1 MRSADEGLL
10 QRQEDPGFV
19 HTDPWRVLRIM
30 GEFVDGFDVLA
41 RVGLAV
47 TVFGSARVKPDS
59 PYYAAAREV
68 GAGIARRG
76 FAVITGGGPGIME
89 AANRGANEAGGLS
102 IGCNIELPHEQSPNP
117 YANLSIDFR
126 YFFVRKTMFVKYS
139 EAFVVFPGGFGTMDE
154 LFEALTLIQTAKVK
168 RFPVVLYGSQYWG
181 GLLDWIRE
189 TLADRGH
196 GLRRRSR
203 ARAGRRHDRRGVR
216 DRHRRRAPVS
226 GELELRFLR
235 EGGQSVAD
243 IAAKLAAFLD
253 DGAARR
259 RDRDLR
265 LPLRARGA
273 ARSSPAR
280 CRACATAACASASS
294 TTTSARRRARCPT
307 TCRGRPRRPSTST
320 RSGST
325 CTR

>member
-1 MRSADEGLL
+1 MTEERRVNEERRVGRVTTKGMAENRMRSADEGLL

-47 TVFGSARVKPDS
+47 TVFGSARVEQDS

-68 GAGIARRG
+68 GAGIAKRG

-154 LFEALTLIQTAKVK
+154 LFESLTLIQTAKVK
-168 RFPVVLYGSQYWG
+168 RFPVVLYGSDYWG
-181 GLLDWIRE
+181 GLLDWIRD
-189 TLADRGH
+189 TLAVEGMVSQDDLALVQVVDSTDEVCAIATG
-196 GLRRRSR
+196 G
-203 ARAGRRHDRRGVR
+203 
-216 DRHRRRAPVS
+216 AP
-226 GELELRFLR
+226 R
-235 EGGQSVAD
+235 
-243 IAAKLAAFLD
+243 
-253 DGAARR
+253 
-259 RDRDLR
+259 
-265 LPLRARGA
+265 
-273 ARSSPAR
+273 
-280 CRACATAACASASS
+280 
-294 TTTSARRRARCPT
+294 
-307 TCRGRPRRPSTST
+307 
-320 RSGST
+320 
-325 CTR
+325 